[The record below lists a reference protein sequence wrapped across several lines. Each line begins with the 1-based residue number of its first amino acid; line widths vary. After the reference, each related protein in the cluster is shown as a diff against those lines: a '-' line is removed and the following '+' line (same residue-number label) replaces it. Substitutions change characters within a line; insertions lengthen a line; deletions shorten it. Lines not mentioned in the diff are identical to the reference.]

1 MIFIFS
7 LQKIKKIKM
16 NFKNNIHFRSAA
28 LAFLLVFFAVKFS
41 AGQTNNAFGDNMKV
55 VDSTLV
61 SGNTYQYVFAM
72 YSGDVNQDGAIDG
85 SDFLDLDPSIQNG
98 DGGYMVGDLNGDGAV
113 DGSDFLVL
121 DPNVQLGVGVA
132 TP

>member
-1 MIFIFS
+1 MRI
-7 LQKIKKIKM
+7 QKIVQLKSI
-16 NFKNNIHFRSAA
+16 
-28 LAFLLVFFAVKFS
+28 FLSCMIVFFAINYSVS
-41 AGQTNNAFGDNMKV
+41 QTNNAFGDNMKV

-61 SGNTYQYVFAM
+61 SGNTYEYIFAM

-85 SDFLDLDPSIQNG
+85 SDFLDIDPSIQSG

-121 DPNVQLGVGVA
+121 DPNIQSGIGA
-132 TP
+132 STP